1 MDFKLKKHLS
11 KYLNF
16 HALVNNRR
24 KYYLKTTTEILAIF
38 WLLFPWKLWDEE
50 NITWN
55 VFLKPPYLVLSYQL
69 TSAVVAGTE
78 IKRQSSHSSFDKY
91 LLIICCRPGTEL
103 RDRVTLAKQIVLAL
117 TQTSLVLG
125 L

>member
-16 HALVNNRR
+16 HALVNNKR

-38 WLLFPWKLWDEE
+38 WLLFPWKLRDEE

-69 TSAVVAGTE
+69 TSTVHGREGNQAPE
-78 IKRQSSHSSFDKY
+78 QSQLIRQIFVDY
-91 LLIICCRPGTEL
+91 MLQ
-103 RDRVTLAKQIVLAL
+103 AKHRA
-117 TQTSLVLG
+117 
-125 L
+125 